1 MFTTSINPYL
11 GLVMMRLRFQFHMG
25 SGDGWW
31 YCCGGVGVL
40 HFWFVRWHKT
50 AVQP

>member
-11 GLVMMRLRFQFHMG
+11 SLVMMRLRFQFHMG

-31 YCCGGVGVL
+31 YRCGGVGVL
-40 HFWFVRWHKT
+40 RFWFVRWHKT